1 MILRVVIIGLKYA
14 NKIGIHSQKWRLI
27 RMLEMTKEYVMQTLR
42 EEHLWKVGES
52 DTFEV
57 MLSQKWEFT
66 LRKEE
71 EIYAPYK
78 YALNGR
84 KLGTHE
90 TWSRRYRSMDA
101 AFLHIVNRLNENAN
115 IKDRYKSIEEWLL
128 ESK

>member
-1 MILRVVIIGLKYA
+1 
-14 NKIGIHSQKWRLI
+14 
-27 RMLEMTKEYVMQTLR
+27 MLEKEYVMHTLR

-57 MLSQKWEFT
+57 MLPQKWEFT

-71 EIYAPYK
+71 EIKYAPYK

-90 TWSRRYRSMDA
+90 TWGRRYRSMDE

>member
-1 MILRVVIIGLKYA
+1 
-14 NKIGIHSQKWRLI
+14 
-27 RMLEMTKEYVMQTLR
+27 MLEMTKEYVMQTLK
-42 EEHLWKVGES
+42 EEHLWKVGKS

-71 EIYAPYK
+71 EIYAPYT

-84 KLGTHE
+84 KLGTRE

>member
-1 MILRVVIIGLKYA
+1 
-14 NKIGIHSQKWRLI
+14 
-27 RMLEMTKEYVMQTLR
+27 MLEKEYVMHTLR
-42 EEHLWKVGES
+42 EEHLWKDGES

-71 EIYAPYK
+71 EYAPYK

-84 KLGTHE
+84 KLGTNE
-90 TWSRRYRSMDA
+90 TWSRQYISMDA

>member
-1 MILRVVIIGLKYA
+1 MEVDV
-14 NKIGIHSQKWRLI
+14 
-27 RMLEMTKEYVMQTLR
+27 MLEMTKEYVMQTLR

-78 YALNGR
+78 YALNGK

-115 IKDRYKSIEEWLL
+115 IKDKYKSIEEWLL

>member
-1 MILRVVIIGLKYA
+1 M
-14 NKIGIHSQKWRLI
+14 
-27 RMLEMTKEYVMQTLR
+27 MTKEYVIQTLK

-66 LRKEE
+66 LRREE

-78 YALNGR
+78 YSLNGNAI
-84 KLGTHE
+84 GTDE
-90 TWSRRYRSMDA
+90 RWSRRYRSMEE
-101 AFLHIVNRLNENAN
+101 AFLHIANHLNENAN
-115 IKDRYKSIEEWLL
+115 IKNRYNYIEDWLL

>member
-1 MILRVVIIGLKYA
+1 
-14 NKIGIHSQKWRLI
+14 
-27 RMLEMTKEYVMQTLR
+27 MLEMTKEYVMQTLR

-71 EIYAPYK
+71 ENYAPYK
-78 YALNGR
+78 YALNGK
-84 KLGTHE
+84 KLGTYE

-101 AFLHIVNRLNENAN
+101 AFLHIVNCLNENVN
-115 IKDRYKSIEEWLL
+115 IKNRYKSIEEWLL
-128 ESK
+128 GIK

>member
-1 MILRVVIIGLKYA
+1 MEVDD
-14 NKIGIHSQKWRLI
+14 
-27 RMLEMTKEYVMQTLR
+27 MLEMTKEYVMQTLR

-78 YALNGR
+78 YALNGK

-90 TWSRRYRSMDA
+90 TWSRRYRSMDT

>member
-1 MILRVVIIGLKYA
+1 
-14 NKIGIHSQKWRLI
+14 
-27 RMLEMTKEYVMQTLR
+27 MLEKEYVMHTLR
-42 EEHLWKVGES
+42 EEHLWKGGES

-71 EIYAPYK
+71 EAYTPYK

-90 TWSRRYRSMDA
+90 TWSRRYVSMDA